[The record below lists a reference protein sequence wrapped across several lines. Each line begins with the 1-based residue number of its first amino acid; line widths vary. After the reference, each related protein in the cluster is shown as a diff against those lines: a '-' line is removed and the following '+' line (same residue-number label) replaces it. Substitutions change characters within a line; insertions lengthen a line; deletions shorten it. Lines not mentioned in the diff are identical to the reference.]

1 MPHPLPAVRP
11 TPDPPV
17 NLRSLGRV
25 RVLEALAE
33 ARRLSRPDL
42 MRRTGLA
49 RATVG
54 SVISDLIRTG
64 IVTDEDANPEDG
76 LRTGRPARTLSLNPN
91 AAYALG
97 VDIGRD
103 HVRVVLCDLFG
114 EPVWDRDLHRS
125 VDNDAGDVLTETAD
139 LIGQA
144 QRATGIPAERI
155 LGVGLGIACPI
166 DRHGTLLAEG
176 IMPGWIGVRPTDEL
190 RERTGF
196 AVRLVNDANAAV
208 LAEHRHG
215 VAQHCGDVVYIR
227 LSTGIGAG
235 VISDGRLLLGAG
247 GLAGELGHVIVEP
260 SGAICRCGNR
270 GCLETVASPSAIAKL
285 LSASNG
291 GPTST
296 TELIALVRDGDRGAI
311 RAMEDAGD
319 AVGRALAQ
327 AVTIVNPEL
336 VVIGGELA
344 AAGDVLVAPI
354 RRAVQRN
361 AMSWHTSELRVVPG
375 ALGDSA
381 GVRGAAALVLADAPE
396 RLAVLVT
403 G

>member
-1 MPHPLPAVRP
+1 MPRPVPAVRP

-25 RVLEALAE
+25 RVLEALIE
-33 ARRLSRPDL
+33 SRRLSRPDL

-54 SVISDLIRTG
+54 SVIADLIRAG
-64 IVTDEDANPEDG
+64 VVTDGDANREDG
-76 LRTGRPARTLSLNPN
+76 LRTGRPARTLSLNRH

-114 EPVWDRDLHRS
+114 EPVWDRDLHRL
-125 VDNDAGDVLTETAD
+125 VDNDSGEVLTEAAE
-139 LIGQA
+139 LIA
-144 QRATGIPAERI
+144 EARRVTGIPAERI
-155 LGVGLGIACPI
+155 LGVGVGIACPI

-196 AVRLVNDANAAV
+196 AVRLLNDANAAV

-270 GCLETVASPSAIAKL
+270 GCLETVASPAAIAKL
-285 LSASNG
+285 LSAE
-291 GPTST
+291 PTST
-296 TELIALVRDGDRGAI
+296 AELIDLVRAGDRGAI

-354 RRAVQRN
+354 HRAVQRN
-361 AMSWHTSELRVVPG
+361 AMSWHTSDLRVVPG

-396 RLAVLVT
+396 RLAVLVA

>member
-1 MPHPLPAVRP
+1 MPRPVPAVRP

-25 RVLEALAE
+25 RVLEALAGT
-33 ARRLSRPDL
+33 RRLSRPDL

-54 SVISDLIRTG
+54 SVIADLIRAG
-64 IVTDEDANPEDG
+64 IVTDEDASPAEG
-76 LRTGRPARTLSLNPN
+76 LRTGRPARTLSLNRN

-114 EPVWDRDLHRS
+114 EPVWDRDLHRL
-125 VDNDAGDVLTETAD
+125 VDNDSAAVLTETAD
-139 LIGQA
+139 LIAQA
-144 QRATGIPAERI
+144 RRATGVPTERI
-155 LGVGLGIACPI
+155 LGVGMGIACPI

-215 VAQHCGDVVYIR
+215 VAQQCGDVVYIR

-235 VISDGRLLLGAG
+235 VISDGRLLLGAS

-270 GCLETVASPSAIAKL
+270 GCLETVASPAAIARL
-285 LSASNG
+285 LSAG
-291 GPTST
+291 GPAST
-296 TELIALVRDGDRGAI
+296 AELIDLVRAGDRGAI
-311 RAMEDAGD
+311 RAIEDAGD

-361 AMSWHTSELRVVPG
+361 AMSWHTTELRVVPG

-396 RLAVLVT
+396 RLAVLVA

>member
-1 MPHPLPAVRP
+1 MPLPVPAVRP

-25 RVLEALAE
+25 RVLEALTA
-33 ARRLSRPDL
+33 ARRLSRPEL
-42 MRRTGLA
+42 VRRTGLA

-54 SVISDLIRTG
+54 SVIADLIRAG
-64 IVTDEDANPEDG
+64 VVTDEDAPRAEG
-76 LRTGRPARTLSLNPN
+76 LRTGRPARTLSLNRH
-91 AAYALG
+91 AAHAVG
-97 VDIGRD
+97 VDISRD

-114 EPVWDRDLHRS
+114 EPVWDRDLHRLP
-125 VDNDAGDVLTETAD
+125 DNDSGEVLTTAAE
-139 LIGQA
+139 LIAQA
-144 QRATGIPAERI
+144 RRATDVPAERI
-155 LGVGLGIACPI
+155 LGVGMGISCPI

-235 VISDGRLLLGAG
+235 VISDGRMLLGAG

-270 GCLETVASPSAIAKL
+270 GCLETVASPAAIAKL
-285 LSASNG
+285 LSTGTAE
-291 GPTST
+291 PTST
-296 TELIALVRDGDRGAI
+296 AELIDLVRAGDRGAI
-311 RAMEDAGD
+311 RAVEDAGD

-327 AVTIVNPEL
+327 AVTIINPEL

-344 AAGDVLVAPI
+344 AAGDVLMAPI

-361 AMSWHTSELRVVPG
+361 TMSWHTSDLRVVPG

-381 GVRGAAALVLADAPE
+381 SVRGAAALVLADAPE
-396 RLAVLVT
+396 RLAGLVA

>member
-1 MPHPLPAVRP
+1 MPRPVPAVRP
-11 TPDPPV
+11 TPGPPV

-42 MRRTGLA
+42 ARRTGLA

-54 SVISDLIRTG
+54 SVIADLIRAG
-64 IVTDEDANPEDG
+64 VVTDEDASRTTG
-76 LRTGRPARTLSLNPN
+76 LRTGRPARTLSLNRH

-114 EPVWDRDLHRS
+114 EPVWDRDLHRP
-125 VDNDAGDVLTETAD
+125 VDHDADDVLAETAE
-139 LIGQA
+139 LIARA
-144 QRATGIPAERI
+144 QHATGIPAERI

-260 SGAICRCGNR
+260 TGAICRCGNR
-270 GCLETVASPSAIAKL
+270 GCLETVASPAAIAKL
-285 LSASNG
+285 LSAG
-291 GPTST
+291 TGEPAST
-296 TELIALVRDGDRGAI
+296 TELIALVRAGDRGAL

-336 VVIGGELA
+336 VVVGGELA
-344 AAGDVLVAPI
+344 AAGDALVAPV

-361 AMSWHTSELRVVPG
+361 AMSGHTSDLRVVPG

-396 RLAVLVT
+396 RLAVLVA

>member
-1 MPHPLPAVRP
+1 MPRPVPAVRP

-25 RVLEALAE
+25 RVLEALIGT
-33 ARRLSRPDL
+33 RRLSRPDL

-54 SVISDLIRTG
+54 SVIADLIRAG
-64 IVTDEDANPEDG
+64 VVTDGDANREDG
-76 LRTGRPARTLSLNPN
+76 LRTGRPARTLSLNRH

-114 EPVWDRDLHRS
+114 EPVWDRDLHRL
-125 VDNDAGDVLTETAD
+125 VDNDSGEVLTEAAE
-139 LIGQA
+139 LIAEA
-144 QRATGIPAERI
+144 QHATGIPAERI
-155 LGVGLGIACPI
+155 LGVGVGIACPI

-196 AVRLVNDANAAV
+196 AVRLLNDANAAV

-270 GCLETVASPSAIAKL
+270 GCLETVASPAAIAKL
-285 LSASNG
+285 LSAE
-291 GPTST
+291 PTST
-296 TELIALVRDGDRGAI
+296 AELVDLVRAGDRGAI

-354 RRAVQRN
+354 HRAVQRN
-361 AMSWHTSELRVVPG
+361 AMSWHTSDLRVVPG

-396 RLAVLVT
+396 RLAALVVS
-403 G
+403 